1 MKKSDFKILLYFFVP
16 LFITL
21 AFKYVSSKPAIDDI
35 SISNQTDEIVKTSSK
50 IELTEVDFN
59 FDVKPILSDK
69 CYTCHGPDDKARKA
83 NLRLDIESGFYKSLE
98 DNPNHYVINKNNP
111 EKSEILNR
119 INSENASYVM
129 PPPESNLKL
138 SAREKEVLKK
148 WVDQGGNWE
157 PHWAYTKPKLPNI
170 PEIDIE
176 NWASN
181 EIDYFIAK
189 KLKSVGMTPSEKEEK
204 EILIRRA
211 YFDLIG
217 LPPTIQEIDEFVSDN
232 SNNAYEKVIDKLL
245 ESKSYGERMAAI
257 WMDLSRYGDSH
268 GYQDDQERIMWP
280 WRDWVIHAYNTNMT
294 YDKFITW
301 QMAGDMLPNAT
312 KEQIIASGFNRN
324 HKITQEG
331 GVVPEEYRVEYVA
344 DRTVTSAKIMMGLTV
359 ECARCHTHKY
369 DPISHDE
376 FFSLYSFFNNV
387 DEDGLIG
394 YGITAPKPNLTIKKA
409 DIKKDL
415 SFINLPD
422 SINDVTL
429 MVMKETENLRNT
441 YVLNRGSY
449 DSPTKL
455 VKPSTPEV
463 VLKFDKD
470 KYPSNRIGLSKWF
483 FDDDNPLT
491 SRVTV
496 NRLWQQFFGVG
507 IVATPDDFGSQ
518 GNKPFNP
525 ELLDWLAYTFQ
536 HHDKWD
542 TKKFIKRIVMSST
555 YKQSSK
561 VKDENRLKDPDNTYL
576 ANYPR
581 QKLSAEMIRDNALA
595 TSGMLVNKVGGPS
608 VKPMQPPGLW
618 DEVTG
623 GGGGSL
629 AFYVEDTG
637 ENLYRRSLYTF
648 WKRTV
653 PPPSMMIF
661 DAPTRDFCSP
671 VRQKTSTPLQ
681 SLALMNDPQYQIAA
695 ENLSHNIFNEDTSIE
710 KKINKLYRTVTGRTP
725 KEDEIA
731 ELKKYLNEIKSLN
744 KIEESKAFNSLVVLV
759 YNLDETTQKS

>member
-1 MKKSDFKILLYFFVP
+1 MGIILIKNYF
-16 LFITL
+16 
-21 AFKYVSSKPAIDDI
+21 SKPNLVELSGKD
-35 SISNQTDEIVKTSSK
+35 QKLEINNTFSDSE
-50 IELTEVDFN
+50 INLVDFN

-83 NLRLDIESGFYKSLE
+83 NLRLDTENGFYKALE
-98 DNPNHYVINKNNP
+98 DNPNHFVIDKNNLV
-111 EKSEILNR
+111 ESEILKR
-119 INSENASYVM
+119 ISSKNSVYKM
-129 PPPESNLKL
+129 PPPESNLDL
-138 SAREKEVLKK
+138 SDREKEILKK
-148 WVDQGGNWE
+148 WVLQGGKWDK
-157 PHWAYTKPKLPNI
+157 HWAYIKPELPIVPEVKNI
-170 PEIDIE
+170 S
-176 NWASN
+176 WTTN
-181 EIDYFIAK
+181 EIDYFILR
-189 KLKSVGMTPSEKEEK
+189 KLESIGMSPSKIEEK
-204 EILIRRA
+204 EILLRRV
-211 YFDLIG
+211 YFDIIG
-217 LPPTIQEIDEFVSDN
+217 LPPSVSDIDN
-232 SNNAYEKVIDKLL
+232 FISDKSPNAYEKIIDKLL
-245 ESKSYGERMAAI
+245 ESEAYGERMASI

-280 WRDWVIHAYNTNMT
+280 WRDWVIHAYNSNMP
-294 YDKFITW
+294 YDEFITW

-312 KEQIIASGFNRN
+312 KEQILASGFNRN

-369 DPISHDE
+369 DPITHDE

-394 YGITAPKPNLTIKKA
+394 YGVTAPKPNLTINSL
-409 DIKKDL
+409 DVINEL
-415 SFINLPD
+415 PFINLPD
-422 SINDVTL
+422 SLNDVTL

-455 VKPSTPEV
+455 VKPGTPKA
-463 VLKFDKD
+463 VLKFDEE
-470 KYPSNRIGLSKWF
+470 KYPPNRIGLSKWF
-483 FDDDNPLT
+483 FDKENPLT

-496 NRLWQQFFGVG
+496 NRIWQQFFGVG

-518 GNKPFNP
+518 GNKPINP
-525 ELLDWLAYTFQ
+525 ELLDWLAFTFQ
-536 HHDKWD
+536 NNDNWN

-555 YKQSSK
+555 YRQSSK
-561 VKDENRLKDPDNTYL
+561 IKKENLLIDSDNSYL

-595 TSGMLVNKVGGPS
+595 TSGILVHKVGGPS
-608 VKPMQPPGLW
+608 VKPIQPPGLW

-629 AFYVEDTG
+629 AFYIPDTG
-637 ENLYRRSLYTF
+637 ENLNRRSLYTF

-661 DAPTRDFCSP
+661 DAPTRDFCAP

-681 SLALMNDPQYQIAA
+681 SLALMNDPQYQLAA
-695 ENLSHNIFNEDTSIE
+695 ENLSNNIFNEKTSINE
-710 KKINKLYRTVTGRTP
+710 KIVKVYRTITGRTP
-725 KEDEIA
+725 SIKEIDKLIN
-731 ELKKYLNEIKSLN
+731 YLNEVSTLN
-744 KIEESKAFNSLVVLV
+744 NYSEKKAFNSLVVLV

>member
-1 MKKSDFKILLYFFVP
+1 MGIILIKNYF
-16 LFITL
+16 
-21 AFKYVSSKPAIDDI
+21 SKPNLVEVSGKD
-35 SISNQTDEIVKTSSK
+35 QKLEINNTFSDSE
-50 IELTEVDFN
+50 INLVDFN

-83 NLRLDIESGFYKSLE
+83 NLRLDTENGFYKALE
-98 DNPNHYVINKNNP
+98 DNPNHFVIDKNNLV
-111 EKSEILNR
+111 ESEILKR
-119 INSENASYVM
+119 ISSKNSIYKM
-129 PPPESNLKL
+129 PPPESNLDL
-138 SAREKEVLKK
+138 SDREKEILKK
-148 WVDQGGNWE
+148 WVLQGGKWE
-157 PHWAYTKPKLPNI
+157 KHWAYIKPELPIVPEVKNI
-170 PEIDIE
+170 
-176 NWASN
+176 NWTTN
-181 EIDYFIAK
+181 EIDYFILR
-189 KLKSVGMTPSEKEEK
+189 KLESKGMSPSKIEEK
-204 EILIRRA
+204 EILLRRV
-211 YFDLIG
+211 YFDIIG
-217 LPPTIQEIDEFVSDN
+217 LPPSVSDIDN
-232 SNNAYEKVIDKLL
+232 FTSDKSPNAYEKVIDKLL
-245 ESKSYGERMAAI
+245 ESEAYGERMASI

-280 WRDWVIHAYNTNMT
+280 WRDWVIHAYNSNMP
-294 YDKFITW
+294 YDEFITW

-312 KEQIIASGFNRN
+312 KEQILASGFNRN

-369 DPISHDE
+369 DPITHDE

-394 YGITAPKPNLTIKKA
+394 YGITAPKPNLTINSY
-409 DIKKDL
+409 DVINEL
-415 SFINLPD
+415 PFINLPD
-422 SINDVTL
+422 SLNDVTL

-455 VKPSTPEV
+455 VKPGTPEA
-463 VLKFDKD
+463 VLKFDEE
-470 KYPSNRIGLSKWF
+470 KYPPNRIGLSKWF
-483 FDDDNPLT
+483 FDKENPLT

-496 NRLWQQFFGVG
+496 NRIWQQFFGVG

-518 GNKPFNP
+518 GNKPINP
-525 ELLDWLAYTFQ
+525 ELLDWLAFTFQ
-536 HHDKWD
+536 NNDNWN

-555 YKQSSK
+555 YRQSSK
-561 VKDENRLKDPDNTYL
+561 IKKENLLIDSDNSYL

-595 TSGMLVNKVGGPS
+595 TSGMLVQKVGGPS
-608 VKPMQPPGLW
+608 VKPIQPPGLW

-629 AFYVEDTG
+629 AFYIPDTG
-637 ENLYRRSLYTF
+637 ENLNRRSLYTF

-661 DAPTRDFCSP
+661 DAPTRDFCAP

-681 SLALMNDPQYQIAA
+681 SLALMNDPQYQLAA
-695 ENLSHNIFNEDTSIE
+695 ENLSNNIYKEKTSINE
-710 KKINKLYRTVTGRTP
+710 KIVKVYRTITGRTP
-725 KEDEIA
+725 SIKEIDK
-731 ELKKYLNEIKSLN
+731 LKNYLNEVSDLN
-744 KIEESKAFNSLVVLV
+744 SYEEKKAFNSLVVLV

>member
-1 MKKSDFKILLYFFVP
+1 MKKDLLFFIVPLLCVLILKYYSSKPSVTEISNTKQSVELIKSDFKI
-16 LFITL
+16 
-21 AFKYVSSKPAIDDI
+21 
-35 SISNQTDEIVKTSSK
+35 DEVN
-50 IELTEVDFN
+50 FN

-98 DNPNHYVINKNNP
+98 DNPNHYVINKNSP

-138 SAREKEVLKK
+138 SDREKEVLKK

-170 PEIDIE
+170 PEIDLE

-189 KLKSVGMTPSEKEEK
+189 KLNSVGMTPSEKEEK

-595 TSGMLVNKVGGPS
+595 TSGMLVKKVGGPS

-648 WKRTV
+648 
-653 PPPSMMIF
+653 
-661 DAPTRDFCSP
+661 
-671 VRQKTSTPLQ
+671 
-681 SLALMNDPQYQIAA
+681 
-695 ENLSHNIFNEDTSIE
+695 
-710 KKINKLYRTVTGRTP
+710 
-725 KEDEIA
+725 
-731 ELKKYLNEIKSLN
+731 
-744 KIEESKAFNSLVVLV
+744 
-759 YNLDETTQKS
+759 

>member
-1 MKKSDFKILLYFFVP
+1 MKKSDFKILSYFFVP

-21 AFKYVSSKPAIDDI
+21 VFKYVSSKPAIDDI

-50 IELTEVDFN
+50 VELTEVDFN

-98 DNPNHYVINKNNP
+98 DNPNHYVINKNSP

-138 SAREKEVLKK
+138 SNKEKEVLKK

-157 PHWAYTKPKLPNI
+157 PHWAYTKPKLPNV

-595 TSGMLVNKVGGPS
+595 TSGMLVKKVGGPS

>member
-1 MKKSDFKILLYFFVP
+1 MKKSDFKILSYFFVP

-50 IELTEVDFN
+50 VELTEVDFN

-98 DNPNHYVINKNNP
+98 DNPNHYVINKNSP

-138 SAREKEVLKK
+138 SVREKEVLKK

-157 PHWAYTKPKLPNI
+157 PHWAYTKPKLPNV
-170 PEIDIE
+170 PEIDKE

-415 SFINLPD
+415 SFINLTD

-595 TSGMLVNKVGGPS
+595 TSGMLVKKVGRPS

-695 ENLSHNIFNEDTSIE
+695 ENLSHNIFQEDTSIE